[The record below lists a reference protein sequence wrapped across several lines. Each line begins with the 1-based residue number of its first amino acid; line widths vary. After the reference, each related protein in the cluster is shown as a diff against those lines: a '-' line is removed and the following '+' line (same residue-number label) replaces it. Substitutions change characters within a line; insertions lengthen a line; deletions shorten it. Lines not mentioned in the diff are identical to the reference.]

1 MNFLFYALFV
11 FAITT
16 QAAEADTGGQERNTK
31 IRAAIAQ
38 LWMEQSKNP
47 SAYYGDREEWEVPYV
62 SPGEFSFYSLFPE
75 KHFQK
80 MYHCVRF
87 RPEDFRFSGLREHLL
102 QQASL
107 STTAYCHLRLCL
119 KTFKGIGSLAPK
131 ETKYLSLTG
140 NFVNTI
146 SEDDFQGLSSIE
158 RLYLGECNIEKI
170 DADAFKNLKDLR
182 LLVLENNPISK
193 DPESRKNLEQAL
205 SKTNPECEIVW
216 GPISR

>member
-11 FAITT
+11 FTITIQATT
-16 QAAEADTGGQERNTK
+16 QNGSSKKAAV
-31 IRAAIAQ
+31 RAAVAE
-38 LWMEQSKNP
+38 LWMKQSGNP
-47 SAYYGDREEWEVPYV
+47 SAYCGPRNWEKHYV
-62 SPGEFSFYSLFPE
+62 SPGEFSYSLFPE
-75 KHFQK
+75 THFQK

-102 QQASL
+102 QEALL

-119 KTFKGIGSLAPK
+119 ENFEGISTLIPK
-131 ETKYLSLTG
+131 ETRSLSLTG

-146 SEDDFQGLSSIE
+146 SANDFQGLSSIE
-158 RLYLGECNIEKI
+158 KLYLGECDIKKI

-182 LLVLENNPISK
+182 LLILENNPISK

-205 SKTNPECEIVW
+205 SKTNPQCEIVW

>member
-11 FAITT
+11 FTITIQATT
-16 QAAEADTGGQERNTK
+16 QKGSSKKAAV
-31 IRAAIAQ
+31 RAAIAE
-38 LWMEQSKNP
+38 LWMKQSENQ

-75 KHFQK
+75 THFQK

-119 KTFKGIGSLAPK
+119 KTFKGISTLIPK
-131 ETKYLSLTG
+131 ETRSLSLTG

-146 SEDDFQGLSSIE
+146 SANDFQGLSSIE
-158 RLYLGECNIEKI
+158 KLYLGECDIKKI

>member
-11 FAITT
+11 FTITIQATT
-16 QAAEADTGGQERNTK
+16 QKDSSKEAAV
-31 IRAAIAQ
+31 RAAIAE
-38 LWMEQSKNP
+38 LWMKQSKNP
-47 SAYYGDREEWEVPYV
+47 SAYYGPREQWQMPYV
-62 SPGEFSFYSLFPE
+62 SPGEFSYNFFEGCLRYL
-75 KHFQK
+75 
-80 MYHCVRF
+80 YHCVRF
-87 RPEDFRFSGLREHLL
+87 NPNDFVRSGLPEAL
-102 QQASL
+102 QEQASR
-107 STTAYCHLRLCL
+107 SKYPYCHLRLCL